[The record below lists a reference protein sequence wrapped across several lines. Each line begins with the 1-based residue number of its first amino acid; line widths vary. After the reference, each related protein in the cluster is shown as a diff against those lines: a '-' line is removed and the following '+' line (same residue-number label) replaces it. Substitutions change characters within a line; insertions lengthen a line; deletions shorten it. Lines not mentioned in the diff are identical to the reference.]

1 VKSWLAPLSIVAF
14 LTVVPAADAAP
25 LVFAPCTGAP
35 DYECATLE
43 VPLDPSGAEPGTL
56 RLAVRRLVETRE
68 ASGVLVALGGGPGQ
82 GSTGFVD
89 DFADVLAE
97 GLEDRQLVVVD
108 LRGTGDSGAL
118 ECDALDRAP
127 AAGSAKALI
136 PLVGRCGEQLGERR
150 RFFTTT
156 EAVEDLERLRLG
168 LGVPRL
174 SIFGISYGTYVAQRY
189 ARKYAV
195 DRLVLDSPV
204 AQDQGG
210 AFDLTSYAAVGG
222 VLRRLCA
229 GGRCRRIT
237 PSPVADLR
245 RLARRLPLR
254 GRVFDSRGRARR
266 LSLGSQAE
274 LFDLLASSDFSPPLR
289 AALPAVI
296 RSAIRGDSAPLLRL
310 LAIDTGTDDPR
321 EFDERNED
329 PSDFSNALFFAT
341 TCQEKPLPW
350 GSADAQV
357 AGRSAQRRTAL
368 ARLGAGA
375 FAPFGRAAA
384 ASTQLGTAL
393 CERWPA
399 TRVAPVPPPG
409 WIDAPA
415 LVLSGRADLRT
426 PAAEARRTAALIS
439 DASLVTVADGP
450 HSLVSRRLPCVEV
463 AFTRFFLDEAVG
475 NPCAGV
481 RTPRLEPPLTP
492 LPPRRLRAVPRR
504 GLRGPGSGVVAGALA
519 TLRDAARLVAAQ
531 GEVDAPLKF
540 GGLRGGSVCA
550 RPGPAAGS
558 RRALLIQFGRA
569 VHVPGLRLS
578 GRARVEGRALT
589 RMRLSAPG
597 AERGELRLRGRRIA
611 GHWRGRRIDVRA
623 SRAALRLPR
632 APVARALAT
641 ARPPRC

>member
-1 VKSWLAPLSIVAF
+1 MRFWLAALSIVVF
-14 LTVVPAADAAP
+14 LTVVPAAGAAP

-35 DYECATLE
+35 DYECATLA
-43 VPLDPSGAEPGTL
+43 VPLDPSGAQPGTL

-97 GLEDRQLVVVD
+97 GLEDRQLVVLD
-108 LRGTGDSGAL
+108 LRGTGRSGAL
-118 ECDALDRAP
+118 ECEALDRAP
-127 AAGSAKALI
+127 AAGSVEALI

-156 EAVEDLERLRLG
+156 EAVEDLERLRIG
-168 LGVPRL
+168 LGAPHL
-174 SIFGISYGTYVAQRY
+174 SLFGISYGTYVAQRY
-189 ARKYAV
+189 ARKYPV

-210 AFDLTSYAAVGG
+210 AFDLTSYAAVRG
-222 VLRRLCA
+222 VLRRLC
-229 GGRCRRIT
+229 GRGRCRRIT

-254 GRVFDSRGRARR
+254 GRVFDSRGRARQ

-274 LFDLLASSDFSPPLR
+274 LFDLLVSSDFSPPLR
-289 AALPAVI
+289 AALPAAI
-296 RSAIRGDSAPLLRL
+296 RSAVRGDSAPLLRL
-310 LAIDTGTDDPR
+310 LAIDIGTGDTR

-350 GSADAQV
+350 GSADAQGS
-357 AGRSAQRRTAL
+357 GRREHRRTAL
-368 ARLGAGA
+368 SRLGAGA
-375 FAPFGRAAA
+375 FAPFGPAAA
-384 ASTQLGTAL
+384 DSTQLGTAL

-409 WIDAPA
+409 RIDAPA

-439 DASLVTVADGP
+439 DASLVTVPAGP
-450 HSLVSRRLPCVEV
+450 HSLVSSRLPCVEV
-463 AFTRFFLDEAVG
+463 ALTRFFLEEAVG

-481 RTPRLEPPLTP
+481 RTRRLEPSLTP
-492 LPPRRLRAVPRR
+492 LPPRGRRAVPRR
-504 GLRGPGSGVVAGALA
+504 GLRGPGARVVAGALA

-531 GEVDAPLKF
+531 GVLDAPLRF
-540 GGLRGGSVCA
+540 GGLRGGSVCT
-550 RPGPAAGS
+550 RPGPAADS
-558 RRALLIQFGRA
+558 RRTMLLLLRRT

-578 GRARVEGRALT
+578 GRAAADGRALT
-589 RMRLSAPG
+589 RIRVWAPG
-597 AERGELRLRGRRIA
+597 AARGELRLRGRRVA
-611 GHWRGRRIDVRA
+611 GRWHGRRIDVRA
-623 SRAALRLPR
+623 SRAALRLPS

-641 ARPPRC
+641 ARPKRC